1 MCAIASSTEMRL
13 CSLPM
18 RAPPVRSYIHM
29 AEPRARLSFGFST
42 PSLPVNIG
50 MRNGRTLTRW
60 GAFLVSR
67 WRSCS
72 AS

>member
-1 MCAIASSTEMRL
+1 MWATASAFFRRL

-29 AEPRARLSFGFST
+29 ALPSARATFGLMSPSFEKSG
-42 PSLPVNIG
+42 I
-50 MRNGRTLTRW
+50 RNGSSRTRW
-60 GAFLVSR
+60 GAFRRSLCRSR
-67 WRSCS
+67 S